1 MNFST
6 LPHITQL
13 ARIRDSSNKAIDNIF
28 PDTLIKNTISGNLT
42 ATISNHLLQF
52 IILSNIFSNPPSNK
66 YL

>member
-13 ARIRDSSNKAIDNIF
+13 ARIRDSSKAIDNIF
-28 PDTLIKNTISGNLT
+28 PDTLIENTISGNLT

-52 IILSNIFSNPPSNK
+52 IILSNIFSNPLSNK